1 MDTYVGGIRDGKR
14 PNVTPLMRRRSRSA
28 RVLVSV
34 AISGALG
41 LLAVALLVL
50 SDMRATTWERARAE
64 AGNIVG
70 ILKDEISRT
79 LREGDVLLAGI
90 TEVLEM
96 SEFRALSPDMRRVFL
111 FSGGH
116 STAQFSAMRV
126 LNYDGTLLYS
136 NELESRSSM
145 GDHLALLHHANTRAD
160 VMHVSQPLPD
170 QRGGF
175 EIVLSRRFE
184 VANSFA
190 GVVTAHLPV
199 TYFARLFASV
209 QLEKGLS
216 LTIVHGDERLV
227 YRTLDGVKR
236 AGVSVRGTPLMTRAS
251 SASEGHLE
259 ERSTIDG
266 VLRHYTH
273 AKIDQFPL
281 RILFGRS
288 PETIA
293 NAHWDNAQWIVAVI
307 VFFAAIQIVLAAGLV
322 REFRSRLDAEEKL
335 EDLVNRDS
343 LTNLA
348 NRRRFDAVM
357 HTEWRRAT
365 RTQEPVALLMIDAD
379 HFKKYNDYYG
389 HPVGDRLLETLAEAV
404 KGAAKRAGD
413 LAARFGGEEFSV
425 VLPGLHLAEAAHVA
439 EQLRSTIAALA
450 IEHHKHPLGYVTVS
464 IGVASL
470 VPVAGVG
477 GPDDLVACADL
488 ALYDAKESG
497 RNRVAA
503 FGLEDEPPRMAA

>member
-1 MDTYVGGIRDGKR
+1 MESYVGGIRDGSR
-14 PNVTPLMRRRSRSA
+14 QSVTPLLRRRARSA
-28 RVLVSV
+28 RLLVAV

-41 LLAVALLVL
+41 LLGIALLVL
-50 SDMRATTWERARAE
+50 ADMRAMTWERARIE
-64 AGNIVG
+64 ATNIVG
-70 ILKDEISRT
+70 ILKDDIART
-79 LREGDVLLAGI
+79 LREGDVLLSGL

-96 SEFRALSPDMRRVFL
+96 PEFRGLTPEVRRVFL
-111 FSGGH
+111 FSGSH
-116 STAQFSAMRV
+116 ATAQFSAMRV
-126 LNYDGTLLYS
+126 LSYAGILLYS
-136 NELESRSSM
+136 NEHDSRSTM
-145 GDHLALLHHANTRAD
+145 GDHLARLHHANTRAD
-160 VMHVSQPLPD
+160 ALHVSQPFPD
-170 QRGGF
+170 GRGGF

-199 TYFARLFASV
+199 AYFANLLASV
-209 QLEKGLS
+209 HIEKGLS

-227 YRTLDGVKR
+227 YRSMDGVKR
-236 AGVSVRGTPLMTRAS
+236 AGQSIRGTPLMTRAS
-251 SASEGHLE
+251 AVTAGQLD

-273 AKIDQFPL
+273 AKVDQFPL
-281 RILFGRS
+281 RVLFGRS
-288 PETIA
+288 IDTIA
-293 NAHWDNAQWIVAVI
+293 SAHWNSAQWIVAVI
-307 VFFAAIQIVLAAGLV
+307 AFLAAIQILLAAGLV
-322 REFRSRLDAEEKL
+322 REFRSRLAAEEKL
-335 EDLVNRDS
+335 EDLVNRDA

-348 NRRRFDAVM
+348 NRRRFEAVM
-357 HTEWRRAT
+357 DTEWRRAT

-389 HPVGDRLLETLAEAV
+389 HPVGDRLLETLADAIRA
-404 KGAAKRAGD
+404 AAKRAGD
-413 LAARFGGEEFSV
+413 LAARFGGEEFTI

-439 EQLRSTIAALA
+439 EQLRSTVAALA
-450 IEHHKHPLGYVTVS
+450 IEHRNHPQGIVTVS

-488 ALYDAKESG
+488 ALYDAKDNG

-503 FGLEDEPPRMAA
+503 FGLDDEQARMAA

>member
-1 MDTYVGGIRDGKR
+1 MESYVGGIRDGSR
-14 PNVTPLMRRRSRSA
+14 QSVTPLFRRRARSA
-28 RVLVSV
+28 RLLVAV

-41 LLAVALLVL
+41 LLGIALLVL
-50 SDMRATTWERARAE
+50 ADMKAMTWERAQTE
-64 AGNIVG
+64 ATNIVS
-70 ILKDEISRT
+70 ILKDDIGRT
-79 LREGDVLLAGI
+79 LREGDVVLSGI

-96 SEFRALSPDMRRVFL
+96 PEFRGLTPEVRRVFL
-111 FSGGH
+111 FSGAH
-116 STAQFSAMRV
+116 ATAQFSAMRV
-126 LNYDGTLLYS
+126 LSYDGTLLYS
-136 NELESRSSM
+136 NEHESRSSM

-236 AGVSVRGTPLMTRAS
+236 TGVSVRGTPLMTRAS
-251 SASEGHLE
+251 SSSEGHLE

-281 RILFGRS
+281 RVLFGRS
-288 PETIA
+288 IDTIA
-293 NAHWDNAQWIVAVI
+293 NAHWNSAQWIVAVI
-307 VFFAAIQIVLAAGLV
+307 VFLAAIQVFLAAGLV
-322 REFRSRLDAEEKL
+322 REFRSRLAAEEKL

-357 HTEWRRAT
+357 STEWRRAT
-365 RTQEPVALLMIDAD
+365 RSQEPVALLMIDAD

-389 HPVGDRLLETLAEAV
+389 HPVGDRLLETLADAIRA
-404 KGAAKRAGD
+404 AAKRAGD
-413 LAARFGGEEFSV
+413 LAARFGGEEFTI

-439 EQLRSTIAALA
+439 EQLRSTIAALE
-450 IEHHKHPLGYVTVS
+450 IEHHNHPLGFVTVS

-470 VPVAGVG
+470 VPVAGIG

-488 ALYDAKESG
+488 ALYDAKENG
-497 RNRVAA
+497 RNRVEA
-503 FGLEDEPPRMAA
+503 FGLDDEQPRMAA